1 MLYVKRVIHTKVW
14 VYLHRSIV
22 HLNRSVCVTKLKLC
36 THLPLR
42 VCALPSSD
50 IPYGYTLACVARLNL
65 RTGSLS
71 YALRLT
77 WSFLFIPARRC
88 GRARTRDVRFCS
100 GFRNVSCP
108 LGVKRDG
115 EGVVNRVSRR
125 SLLSSPPPCVFM
137 VPGDAVGLFRR
148 ASVCD
153 KPTSGWNQL
162 LREEPEKVSNYPRK
176 IKYNFVDIK
185 K

>member
-1 MLYVKRVIHTKVW
+1 MLYVKRVIHAKVR

-125 SLLSSPPPCVFM
+125 SLLNSPPPCVFM
-137 VPGDAVGLFRR
+137 VRGMPSVYFDGHLFATNRPRVGINYFERSLKK
-148 ASVCD
+148 C
-153 KPTSGWNQL
+153 L
-162 LREEPEKVSNYPRK
+162 IILEKLNT
-176 IKYNFVDIK
+176 ILWI
-185 K
+185 